1 MDWVLLGAGRW
12 CSSILVLTALVL
24 VATAVLRRYFSAISD
39 VPGPFWASITRL
51 WHIYYIYNGDHNTRV
66 MELHE
71 KHGHFVRIAPNE
83 VSISHPDGPDLLLQ
97 KPLRKGDWYRVF
109 TIPDYTYATPQS
121 TLDPKEKMERS
132 RMFAPGFTLSYLLRS
147 EAHFDVNMTHLFDW
161 MDKYAKTH
169 EPTHLD
175 KFFSYV
181 TFDNAGDAIFSRSFG
196 FTKAGQDIG
205 GSIANSRSLNC
216 YMAIAGYHVWIHRL
230 FVANPIITWSG
241 LLPMGHLFKT
251 SMEALRQ
258 RKKDPDARFDIV
270 AHWLKAHHE
279 RPDLLSYRDV
289 EAQTTTSIAAASDT
303 LSCALQSFVY
313 FMMKHPNVWQRAKN
327 ETKTAIS
334 LGRLRD
340 RIVSYRDSRKL
351 PYLEA
356 CVYESLRMFGP
367 TPFQLSRVAPKGG
380 INIGS
385 MYFPEGTV
393 LSINPQVLQ
402 KSDDCWGPDANEFR
416 PERWLPNGFQ
426 KKYRHWLVF
435 GMGYN
440 RCPGEH
446 LAEIQIFKIAA
457 TIVRDYTIR
466 AVDPLSEWK
475 WKAYFTTVPHSW
487 PVYIERK

>member
-1 MDWVLLGAGRW
+1 MLILGIVSSQMLVLTGTMDWVLLGAGRW

-66 MELHE
+66 MKLHE

-97 KPLRKGDWYRVF
+97 KPLRKVRQIMPVILSGHSIHHSPAVSSPPWSYILTLTLSKGDWYRVF

-161 MDKYAKTH
+161 MDEYAKTH
-169 EPTHLD
+169 EPMHLD

-270 AHWLKAHHE
+270 SHWLKAHHE

-303 LSCALQSFVY
+303 LSCLL
-313 FMMKHPNVWQRAKN
+313 
-327 ETKTAIS
+327 I
-334 LGRLRD
+334 
-340 RIVSYRDSRKL
+340 
-351 PYLEA
+351 
-356 CVYESLRMFGP
+356 
-367 TPFQLSRVAPKGG
+367 APK
-380 INIGS
+380 
-385 MYFPEGTV
+385 
-393 LSINPQVLQ
+393 SINT
-402 KSDDCWGPDANEFR
+402 D
-416 PERWLPNGFQ
+416 
-426 KKYRHWLVF
+426 
-435 GMGYN
+435 
-440 RCPGEH
+440 
-446 LAEIQIFKIAA
+446 
-457 TIVRDYTIR
+457 
-466 AVDPLSEWK
+466 
-475 WKAYFTTVPHSW
+475 
-487 PVYIERK
+487 